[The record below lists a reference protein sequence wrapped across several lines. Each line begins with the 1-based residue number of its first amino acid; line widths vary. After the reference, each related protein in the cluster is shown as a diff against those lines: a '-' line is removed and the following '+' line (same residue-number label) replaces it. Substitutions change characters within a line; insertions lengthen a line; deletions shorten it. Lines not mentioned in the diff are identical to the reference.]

1 MNKEIT
7 SPVLLLAFNRPEKTK
22 EVFECIRRARPQ
34 KFYAAVDAPREGRAD
49 DVENCNKVKDIVKN
63 VDWPCE
69 THYLFHQTNQGCA
82 MAGKKAWD
90 WLFSQEE
97 DMIFIEDD
105 GVVTDSFFLYCQE
118 CLDRYRTDDRIAYI
132 GGVNFGLK
140 YGDASYFFTRYSVST
155 YGMATWKRVYDLYE
169 FRLESYPETR
179 NTKDFRSQF
188 LNKYERDRFMSGFDK
203 YYNDMQ
209 NGVVRTTYDLQMNY
223 LVCKY
228 HKWSIY
234 PNLNQVTNIGF
245 DIGGTNTSMDPNSPE
260 AQAHVRPRYEMPSI
274 VHPREVKIDYSFE
287 KRMFNQRILKNRSYL
302 KSVCLFYAQ
311 KYYRIIKHLFT
322 KAK

>member
-1 MNKEIT
+1 MNKEIS

-22 EVFECIRRARPQ
+22 EVFECIRRARPK
-34 KFYAAVDAPREGRAD
+34 KFYAAIDAPREGRHD
-49 DVENCNKVKDIVKN
+49 DVDNCNKVKKIVKS

-69 THYLFHQTNQGCA
+69 THYLFHETNQGCA

-97 DMIFIEDD
+97 DMIFLEDD
-105 GVVTDSFFLYCQE
+105 GVVTDSFFQYCQE
-118 CLDRYRTDDRIAYI
+118 LLDRYRDDERIAYI

-155 YGMATWKRVYDLYE
+155 YGMATWKRVYDLYD
-169 FRLESYPETR
+169 FKLESYPETR

-188 LNKYERDRFMSGFDK
+188 MTKFERDQFIGGFDR
-203 YYNDMQ
+203 YYNDMK
-209 NGVVRTTYDLQMNY
+209 NGVARTTYDLQMNY

-228 HKWSIY
+228 HKWCIY

-245 DIGGTNTSMDPNSPE
+245 DFGGTNTSMDPNSLE
-260 AQAHVRPRYEMPSI
+260 ALAHIRPRFEFKEITHPQQVSI
-274 VHPREVKIDYSFE
+274 DMNFE
-287 KRMFNQRILKNRSYL
+287 KKMFVQRCLNNTTYWKALLRFYFSRLFKNG
-302 KSVCLFYAQ
+302 
-311 KYYRIIKHLFT
+311 
-322 KAK
+322 

>member
-1 MNKEIT
+1 MNKEIS

-22 EVFECIRRARPQ
+22 EVFECIRRARPK
-34 KFYAAVDAPREGRAD
+34 KFYAAIDAPREGRPD
-49 DVENCNKVKDIVKN
+49 DVENCNKVKEIVKS

-69 THYLFHQTNQGCA
+69 THYLFHKTNQGCA

-97 DMIFIEDD
+97 DMIFMEDD
-105 GVVTDSFFLYCQE
+105 GVATDSFFQFCQE
-118 CLDRYRTDDRIAYI
+118 LLDRYRDDERIAYI

-155 YGMATWKRVYDLYE
+155 YGMATWKRVYKLYE
-169 FRLESYPETR
+169 FKLESYPETR
-179 NTKDFRSQF
+179 DTKDFRSQF
-188 LNKYERDRFMSGFDK
+188 MTKFERDRFLGSFDR
-203 YYNDMQ
+203 YYNDLK
-209 NGVVRTTYDLQMNY
+209 NGVARTTYDLQMNY

-228 HKWSIY
+228 HKWCIY

-260 AQAHVRPRYEMPSI
+260 ALAHIRPRYELKEI
-274 VHPREVKIDYSFE
+274 IHPQQVCVDMNFE
-287 KRMFNQRILKNRSYL
+287 KKMFVQRCLNNTPYWRALLK
-302 KSVCLFYAQ
+302 FYITQ
-311 KYYRIIKHLFT
+311 LIIKWRN
-322 KAK
+322 KK